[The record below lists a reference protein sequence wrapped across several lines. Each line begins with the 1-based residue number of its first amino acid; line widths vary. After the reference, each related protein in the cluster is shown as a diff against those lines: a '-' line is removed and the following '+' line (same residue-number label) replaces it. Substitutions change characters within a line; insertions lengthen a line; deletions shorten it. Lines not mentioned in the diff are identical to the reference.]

1 MRLPSMTLR
10 DLARRD
16 VETVSV
22 ENTLAQC
29 AQKMRHA
36 HVGCVV
42 VAEPAGALLKPL
54 GMLTDRDIVVEAV
67 APGLDPATLTAG
79 DVMSRP
85 LASVSIDG
93 DLLDALAVM
102 RERGVRRLVV
112 TDGDGLLAGLVSVQD
127 VLTALA
133 QQMDAV
139 VGVLNAQQAK
149 EAVTRP

>member
-10 DLARRD
+10 DLARRE
-16 VETVSV
+16 VETASV
-22 ENTLAQC
+22 ESTLAAC
-29 AQKMRHA
+29 AQKMRRT
-36 HVGCVV
+36 HVGCLV

-67 APGLDPATLTAG
+67 APGLDPGTLTAG

-85 LASVSIDG
+85 VAMVTLDE
-93 DLLDALAVM
+93 DLLDALSTM

-112 TDGDGLLAGLVSVQD
+112 TDTDGMLAGLVSVQD
-127 VLTALA
+127 VLTALS
-133 QQMDAV
+133 QQMEAL

-149 EAVTRP
+149 EATTRP